1 MTETNLR
8 PNAHTTLF
16 RVDGMTCD
24 HCRHAVATEV
34 YKIDGVLQAYVDVA
48 KGTVQIAS
56 EQELDV
62 ADVDAAV
69 TEAGYTLL
77 HDAPAEKES

>member
-1 MTETNLR
+1 MTETNVR

-16 RVDGMTCD
+16 HVAGMTCD
-24 HCRHAVATEV
+24 HCKHAVATEV

-48 KGTVQIAS
+48 SGTVQITS
-56 EQELDV
+56 EHELDV

-77 HDAPAEKES
+77 RDEPAEKES